1 MRKRRVML
9 CVFDIETIPSVSL
22 CKEHFQLE
30 ENDALKICEWSF
42 EKQKEKS
49 GSEFLPLYLH
59 EIISIAAVIGDDY
72 GQFIKVGNFGQKHE
86 NKENFTS
93 EKELLEDFFKYF
105 NEKQPRL
112 ISFNGR
118 GFDIP
123 LLTLKALKYNLTLDA
138 FYSQENKWENY
149 RARYSE
155 QFHLDL
161 MDSLSHYGS
170 VRGLNLNGICS
181 MTNIP
186 GKFDVSGDLVHAIY
200 YNPKISQKEKKEII
214 DSYCQSDVL
223 NTYWLFLK
231 YEVLKGALNKE
242 QYLGLLNDF
251 LAKFPKEKSYSSV
264 FTNALEKEIREFI

>member
-1 MRKRRVML
+1 MRKEHVML

-30 ENDALKICEWSF
+30 ENDALKICERSF

-72 GQFIKVGNFGQKHE
+72 GKFIKVGNFGQKHE
-86 NKENFTS
+86 NREDFAS

-118 GFDIP
+118 GFDMP

-138 FYSQENKWENY
+138 FYNQENKWENY

-170 VRGLNLNGICS
+170 VRGLNLNGVCS
-181 MTNIP
+181 MMNIP

-200 YNPKISQKEKKEII
+200 FNPHLSQKEKKGII
-214 DSYCQSDVL
+214 DGYCQSDVL

-242 QYLGLLNDF
+242 QYLGLLSDF
-251 LAKFPKEKSYSSV
+251 LEKFPKEKPYSSV
-264 FTNALEKEIREFI
+264 FINALEKEIREFA

>member
-1 MRKRRVML
+1 MRKGRVML

-30 ENDALKICEWSF
+30 ENNALKICERGF

-72 GQFIKVGNFGQKHE
+72 GQFVKVGNFGQKHE
-86 NKENFTS
+86 NKEDFTS
-93 EKELLEDFFKYF
+93 EKELLEDFFRYF

-138 FYSQENKWENY
+138 FYNQENKWENY

-170 VRGLNLNGICS
+170 VRGLNLNGVCS
-181 MTNIP
+181 MMNIP

-200 YNPKISQKEKKEII
+200 YNPHLSQKEKKGVI

-242 QYLGLLNDF
+242 QYLGLLSDF
-251 LAKFPKEKSYSSV
+251 LAKFPKEKPYSSV
-264 FTNALEKEIREFI
+264 FINALEKEIREFA

>member
-1 MRKRRVML
+1 ML
-9 CVFDIETIPSVSL
+9 CVFDIETIPNVSL
-22 CKEHFQLE
+22 CKEHFQLKE
-30 ENDALKICEWSF
+30 DDALKICEWSF

-86 NKENFTS
+86 NKEDFTS

-138 FYSQENKWENY
+138 FYNQENKWENY

-170 VRGLNLNGICS
+170 VRGLNLNGVCS
-181 MTNIP
+181 MMNIP

-200 YNPKISQKEKKEII
+200 YNPKISQKEKKGII
-214 DSYCQSDVL
+214 DGYCQSDVL

-264 FTNALEKEIREFI
+264 FINALEKEIREFA

>member
-1 MRKRRVML
+1 MRKEHVML

-30 ENDALKICEWSF
+30 ENDALKICERSF

-72 GQFIKVGNFGQKHE
+72 RKFIKVGNFGQKYE
-86 NKENFTS
+86 NKEDFTS

-105 NEKQPRL
+105 NEKQPHL

-118 GFDIP
+118 GFDMP

-138 FYSQENKWENY
+138 FYNQENKWENY

-170 VRGLNLNGICS
+170 VRGLNLNGVCS
-181 MTNIP
+181 MMNIP

-200 YNPKISQKEKKEII
+200 YNPNISQKEKKGVI

-242 QYLGLLNDF
+242 QYLGLLSDF
-251 LAKFPKEKSYSSV
+251 LEKFPKEKSYSSV
-264 FTNALEKEIREFI
+264 FINALEKEIREFA

>member
-1 MRKRRVML
+1 ML

-30 ENDALKICEWSF
+30 ENDALKICERSF

-72 GQFIKVGNFGQKHE
+72 GKFIKVGNFGQKHE
-86 NKENFTS
+86 NKENFAS

-118 GFDIP
+118 GFDMP

-138 FYSQENKWENY
+138 FYNQENKWENY

-170 VRGLNLNGICS
+170 VRGLNLNGVCS

-200 YNPKISQKEKKEII
+200 YNPHLSQKEKKGVI

-242 QYLGLLNDF
+242 QYLELLSDF
-251 LAKFPKEKSYSSV
+251 LEKFPKEKSYSSV
-264 FTNALEKEIREFI
+264 FINALEKEIREFA

>member
-1 MRKRRVML
+1 ML

-22 CKEHFQLE
+22 CKEHFQLKE
-30 ENDALKICEWSF
+30 DNALKICEYSF

-72 GQFIKVGNFGQKHE
+72 GQFVKVGNFGQKHE
-86 NKENFTS
+86 NKEVFTS

-118 GFDIP
+118 GFDMP

-155 QFHLDL
+155 Q
-161 MDSLSHYGS
+161 
-170 VRGLNLNGICS
+170 
-181 MTNIP
+181 
-186 GKFDVSGDLVHAIY
+186 
-200 YNPKISQKEKKEII
+200 
-214 DSYCQSDVL
+214 
-223 NTYWLFLK
+223 
-231 YEVLKGALNKE
+231 
-242 QYLGLLNDF
+242 
-251 LAKFPKEKSYSSV
+251 
-264 FTNALEKEIREFI
+264 

>member
-1 MRKRRVML
+1 MRKGRVML

-30 ENDALKICEWSF
+30 ENDVLKICERSF

-86 NKENFTS
+86 NKEDFTS

-138 FYSQENKWENY
+138 FYNQENKWENY
-149 RARYSE
+149 RVRYSE

-170 VRGLNLNGICS
+170 VRGLNLNGVCS
-181 MTNIP
+181 MMNIP

-200 YNPKISQKEKKEII
+200 YNPHLSQKEKKGII
-214 DSYCQSDVL
+214 DGYCQSDVL

-242 QYLGLLNDF
+242 QYLGLLSVF
-251 LAKFPKEKSYSSV
+251 LEKFPKEKSYSSV
-264 FTNALEKEIREFI
+264 FINALEKEIREFA

>member
-1 MRKRRVML
+1 ML

-30 ENDALKICEWSF
+30 ENNALKICERSF

-72 GQFIKVGNFGQKHE
+72 GKFIKVGNFGQKHE
-86 NKENFTS
+86 NKEDFTS

-118 GFDIP
+118 GFDMP

-138 FYSQENKWENY
+138 FYNQENKWENY

-170 VRGLNLNGICS
+170 VRGLNLNGVCS
-181 MTNIP
+181 MMNIP

-200 YNPKISQKEKKEII
+200 YNPNISQKEKKGII
-214 DSYCQSDVL
+214 DGYCQSDVL

-242 QYLGLLNDF
+242 QYLGLLSDF
-251 LAKFPKEKSYSSV
+251 LEKFPKEKSYSSV
-264 FTNALEKEIREFI
+264 FINALEKEIREFA

>member
-1 MRKRRVML
+1 MRKGRVML

-30 ENDALKICEWSF
+30 EDDALKICERSF

-86 NKENFTS
+86 SKEDFTS

-118 GFDIP
+118 GFDMP

-138 FYSQENKWENY
+138 FYNQENKWENY

-181 MTNIP
+181 MMNIP

-200 YNPKISQKEKKEII
+200 YNPHLSQKEKKGVI

-242 QYLGLLNDF
+242 QYLGLLSVF
-251 LAKFPKEKSYSSV
+251 LEKFPKEKSYSSV
-264 FTNALEKEIREFI
+264 FVNALEKEIREFA

>member
-1 MRKRRVML
+1 ML
-9 CVFDIETIPSVSL
+9 CVFDIETIPNISL

-30 ENDALKICEWSF
+30 ENDALKICERSF

-72 GQFIKVGNFGQKHE
+72 GKFIKVGNFGQKHE
-86 NKENFTS
+86 NKEDFTS

-105 NEKQPRL
+105 NEKQPHL

-118 GFDIP
+118 GFDMP

-138 FYSQENKWENY
+138 FYNQENKWENY

-170 VRGLNLNGICS
+170 VRGLNLNGVCS

-200 YNPKISQKEKKEII
+200 YNPNISQKEKKGII

-242 QYLGLLNDF
+242 QYLGLLSDF
-251 LAKFPKEKSYSSV
+251 LEKFPKEKSYSSV
-264 FTNALEKEIREFI
+264 FINALEKEIREFA

>member
-9 CVFDIETIPSVSL
+9 CVFDIETIPNISL
-22 CKEHFQLE
+22 CKEHFQLKE
-30 ENDALKICEWSF
+30 DDALKICEWSF

-86 NKENFTS
+86 NKEDFTS
-93 EKELLEDFFKYF
+93 EKELLEDFFRYF
-105 NEKQPRL
+105 NKKQPRL

-149 RARYSE
+149 RTRYSE

-181 MTNIP
+181 MMNIP

-200 YNPKISQKEKKEII
+200 YNPHLSQKEKKGII
-214 DSYCQSDVL
+214 DGYCQSDVL

-242 QYLGLLNDF
+242 QYLGLLSDF
-251 LAKFPKEKSYSSV
+251 LAKFPKEKPYSSV
-264 FTNALEKEIREFI
+264 FINALEKEIREFI